1 MKSLDSL
8 DFLVSWKTLVLPWSW
23 SWVASKVA
31 WISQWE
37 DVFRLCCALQVRSG
51 GMDDLLKADN
61 WGSVEISDIGPF
73 KSLFSAVVDGDGK
86 KWTWVWGL
94 MNKGNDT
101 SIFWEV
107 CLWVFGIK
115 TFRSRPHTPPL
126 SLDWSWAGLDVRCC
140 NRWDLGD
147 TDDTSLVAHC
157 IHFHVIHIS
166 RLTTMNLC
174 LILVPAPKRA
184 VQYKHL
190 AN

>member
-8 DFLVSWKTLVLPWSW
+8 DFLDSWKTLVLPWSW

-37 DVFRLCCALQVRSG
+37 DVFRFCCALQVRSG

-73 KSLFSAVVDGDGK
+73 KSLFSAVVEGERGCA
-86 KWTWVWGL
+86 VWWIRGMTPL
-94 MNKGNDT
+94 FSEK
-101 SIFWEV
+101 F
-107 CLWVFGIK
+107 CLWVLGIK
-115 TFRSRPHTPPL
+115 TFRCRPHTPPL

-140 NRWDLGD
+140 NRLDLGD
-147 TDDTSLVAHC
+147 TNDTSLVAHC

-174 LILVPAPKRA
+174 LILVPAPKRT